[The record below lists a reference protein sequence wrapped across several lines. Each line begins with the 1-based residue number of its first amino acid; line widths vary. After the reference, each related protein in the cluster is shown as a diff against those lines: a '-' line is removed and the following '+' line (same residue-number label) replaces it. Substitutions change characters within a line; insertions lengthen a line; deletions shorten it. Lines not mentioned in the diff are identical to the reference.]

1 MDTEAKEIM
10 DQVAEMFENCLL
22 MLSSSMLTSAIISS
36 AVLPVFVPL
45 KNYFLY
51 SVNIPEAVLG
61 CLVVCVFLAFIL
73 SAWLYPIVADN
84 KLSYF
89 NQYPMWMKILD
100 FVICWL
106 FLGVVNYTLAVGG
119 IAILLSWVII
129 FSTGSG
135 HIYLS
140 DRLESIK
147 KDIAEQEELKRKEL
161 LKNTRALTRMDV
173 YDILYMP

>member
-1 MDTEAKEIM
+1 MDKKQREIM
-10 DQVAEMFENCLL
+10 DQVADMFENCLL
-22 MLSSSMLTSAIISS
+22 MLSSSMLTSAIVSS
-36 AVLPVFVPL
+36 SVLPVFVQL

-51 SVNIPEAVLG
+51 SVNIPVAVLG

-135 HIYLS
+135 EIRIN
-140 DRLESIK
+140 DKLESIK
-147 KDIAEQEELKRKEL
+147 KDIAE
-161 LKNTRALTRMDV
+161 
-173 YDILYMP
+173 